1 MILRRPITLLGLTL
15 LAVAPAAAQE
25 TSAPRADRPIRLV
38 LASSKIPS
46 IDDGPLHFRLVRVTI
61 PAGQSVA
68 YAGPQGMVYPI
79 SGSLSISIDGD
90 RRTLQDGEGS
100 FLGSGRRATLA
111 AGAAAAA
118 TFLHYLLVTRA
129 ELDAVLHARPA
140 APVEVG
146 RTEPIPGLKPGPH
159 EFTLTRVTV
168 NPKIPAPPLHHRSG
182 AALYYVLSGTWTM
195 HTEDRH
201 ESRARGHV
209 QFEPSTFVHTWENI
223 GDVPGALL
231 QANVSPENV
240 PEIIFV
246 KRP

>member
-1 MILRRPITLLGLTL
+1 
-15 LAVAPAAAQE
+15 
-25 TSAPRADRPIRLV
+25 
-38 LASSKIPS
+38 
-46 IDDGPLHFRLVRVTI
+46 
-61 PAGQSVA
+61 
-68 YAGPQGMVYPI
+68 MVYPI

-90 RRTLQDGEGS
+90 RRTRQDGEGS

-111 AGAAAAA
+111 AGLAAPA

-129 ELDAVLHARPA
+129 EPDAVFHARPA
-140 APVEVG
+140 AASEVS

-159 EFTLTRVTV
+159 EFTVTRVTV

-201 ESRARGHV
+201 EPRARGHV
-209 QFEPSTFVHTWENI
+209 QFEPSTFVHTWENV